1 MVDLSIRKNTEIP
14 IKKGPMAQTTQK
26 PQAQHSDIYMDGARL
41 LGPKTRAALNA
52 MYVYIEMAREVANDK
67 NGEQA
72 ASELADLR
80 RQTEDAINSGR
91 HLNPLIKAFADV
103 VRTYKIEEECIQAL
117 FESLYMDTINTTFT
131 PAEYRKYIAGMG
143 EAVGLMV
150 LRVLCYKRAVLYH
163 KLMPAGR
170 SMGAAICK
178 VNLLN
183 DHGRTHK
190 RHGRMYFPDVTKS
203 TFNQARL
210 AQVIVDI
217 ETDFRVARSAIAAL
231 PGGSRTA
238 AAIVYI
244 YYYDLLR
251 QMRKLTPSQIDAGL
265 AKISMPKKVY
275 LVAYASIF
283 PAAAI
288 QRGSR
293 Y

>member
-1 MVDLSIRKNTEIP
+1 
-14 IKKGPMAQTTQK
+14 
-26 PQAQHSDIYMDGARL
+26 
-41 LGPKTRAALNA
+41 
-52 MYVYIEMAREVANDK
+52 
-67 NGEQA
+67 
-72 ASELADLR
+72 
-80 RQTEDAINSGR
+80 
-91 HLNPLIKAFADV
+91 
-103 VRTYKIEEECIQAL
+103 
-117 FESLYMDTINTTFT
+117 
-131 PAEYRKYIAGMG
+131 
-143 EAVGLMV
+143 
-150 LRVLCYKRAVLYH
+150 
-163 KLMPAGR
+163 
-170 SMGAAICK
+170 
-178 VNLLN
+178 
-183 DHGRTHK
+183 
-190 RHGRMYFPDVTKS
+190 MYFPDVTKS